1 MLVLVAA
8 GVVLGLVFA
17 GSPTTI
23 ASGVRVDGID
33 VGGLQVSDARA
44 LLEQKAAALA
54 SRPVIFAVGGRRF
67 PIRPVELGVQS
78 DWSAAVDNAQRQG
91 NGFAPLRGFKRLGV
105 EVFGADVT
113 PSTSVLTGALQYELE
128 RIARVVDRPARDASL
143 VLRGT
148 HVIVRPARAGRTLDR
163 GEASGVLVHRLAAL
177 ARLMASRDPD
187 LPSVVVDGEGNARRE
202 RR

>member
-1 MLVLVAA
+1 MRRRAALLVLVVVGAA
-8 GVVLGLVFA
+8 VVLGLVFA
-17 GSPTTI
+17 GSPATI

-33 VGGLQVSDARA
+33 VGGLSASQARG
-44 LLEQKAAALA
+44 LLEGKAAVLS
-54 SRPVIFAVGGRRF
+54 SRPVVFVAGEKRF
-67 PIRPVELGVQS
+67 RIRPAELGVQS
-78 DWSAAVDNAQRQG
+78 DWRAAVDDARRQG
-91 NGFAPLRGFKRLGV
+91 SGFAPLRGFKRLGV

-163 GEASGVLVHRLAAL
+163 GETSGVLVHRLAAL
-177 ARLMASRDPD
+177 DRPGAP
-187 LPSVVVDGEGNARRE
+187 
-202 RR
+202 